1 MTAPLEGQLVAEREV
16 AKLKARFDALDDTQ
30 RAEMRAIADEAG
42 GRISLNPPTERRVGI
57 ARILLEIARE
67 EGHIDK
73 DLVRSICGLRT
84 GKQYLTAGAA
94 LADLSWID
102 AERVWFMFQEVYTGK
117 VQLEYITSSNE
128 YTITKE
134 NTHVR

>member
-1 MTAPLEGQLVAEREV
+1 MTAPLEGHLVAESVV
-16 AKLKARFDALDDTQ
+16 AKLKARFDVLDEAQ
-30 RAEMRAIADEAG
+30 RNEMREIAEEAG
-42 GRISLNPPTERRVGI
+42 GRISLTPPTERRVGI

-102 AERVWFMFQEVYTGK
+102 AERVWFMFQEIYAGR
-117 VQLEYITSSNE
+117 VQLEYNPTSNE
-128 YTITKE
+128 YIIIKE